1 MTSSFTIVRLLP
13 TMLGVNG
20 SAANAEIVGASLRAM
35 GHDVSIIDVV
45 GPEQAT
51 KSVDLVCVGS
61 GSGSSVSPAAT
72 ALIGLIPALA
82 SWRDSGASFFS
93 VGTGWD
99 LLGRQLTNAAGDVI
113 PGAGIYPSTADHRS
127 GRFTGEVS
135 GADYQGRDVAGYI
148 NQVGSSVLDEGVES
162 LWTVSAGGGD
172 TAPAEGLRAG
182 VLRATRLGGPALALN
197 PHWCEDIVA
206 EMLSA
211 RGLAPVATE
220 FHSRVAEAA
229 SQARAHITRRL
240 GVSR

>member
-20 SAANAEIVGASLRAM
+20 SAGNAEIVGASLRAM

-45 GPEQAT
+45 GPEQVT